1 MGPWCFKRQAGA
13 GGVVCFHQSNN
24 KRNCDVPQD
33 NIMQIHKDLISG
45 GFEMIFFS
53 KLQEVSKFVKV
64 I

>member
-1 MGPWCFKRQAGA
+1 M
-13 GGVVCFHQSNN
+13 VCFHQSNN